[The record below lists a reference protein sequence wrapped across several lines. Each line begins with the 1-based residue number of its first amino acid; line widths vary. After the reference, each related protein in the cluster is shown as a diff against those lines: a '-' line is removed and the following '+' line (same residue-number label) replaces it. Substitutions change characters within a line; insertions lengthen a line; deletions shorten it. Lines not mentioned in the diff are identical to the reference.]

1 MRDGYDGRR
10 GGIAG
15 GGVGARGM
23 HRFDQFVAADNRE
36 DAKRLG
42 LLNKDELDS
51 DDDGEEKEH
60 KGNGDPEIEDENA
73 LLDKMLK
80 DRFLHRSSVE
90 MEEEISDDEEPEEET
105 FGDGEYI
112 IKVGS
117 EFICKTSF

>member
-1 MRDGYDGRR
+1 MMMERR
-10 GGIAG
+10 RNTRTMEI
-15 GGVGARGM
+15 R
-23 HRFDQFVAADNRE
+23 
-36 DAKRLG
+36 K
-42 LLNKDELDS
+42 
-51 DDDGEEKEH
+51 
-60 KGNGDPEIEDENA
+60 IEDENA

-90 MEEEISDDEEPEEET
+90 MEEEFSDDEEPEEET